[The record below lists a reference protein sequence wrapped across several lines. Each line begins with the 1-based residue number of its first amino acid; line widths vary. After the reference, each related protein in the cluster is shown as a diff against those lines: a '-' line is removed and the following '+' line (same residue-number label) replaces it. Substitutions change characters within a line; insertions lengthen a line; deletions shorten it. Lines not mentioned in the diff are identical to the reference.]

1 MNRCRNIKCALT
13 IAGSDSGGGAGVQAD
28 MLAFAANGVFAA
40 SAIAAITAQNPDGVR
55 AVSAVP
61 ADVFAAQIEAVAE
74 YFKPEATKTGMLFD
88 AEHIEIAADFAR
100 RNREMRLVV
109 DPVMISTSG
118 SKLLR
123 DDAVRVLREK
133 LLPLATL
140 ITPNLDEARELL
152 GAEIKDVAT
161 AARGLSRKFS
171 TAVLLKG
178 GHLDGDDI
186 ADALCSKSGEVRVF
200 ESKRVKN
207 VNTHGSGC
215 TLSAAIA
222 ANLANGAGL
231 EKSVEN
237 ARNYLLRGMRN
248 PVRAGAK
255 NENFINH
262 FPDFF

>member
-1 MNRCRNIKCALT
+1 M
-13 IAGSDSGGGAGVQAD
+13 AGSDSGGGAGVQAD
-28 MLAFAANGVFAA
+28 MLAFAANGIFAA
-40 SAIAAITAQNPDGVR
+40 SAVAAITAQNPDGVR

-74 YFKPEATKTGMLFD
+74 YFKPEAAKTGMLFD

-100 RNREMRLVV
+100 RNREMLLVV

-161 AARGLSRKFS
+161 TARELSRKFS

-186 ADALCSKSGEVRVF
+186 ADALCPKSGEVRVF

-207 VNTHGSGC
+207 INTHGSGC

-222 ANLANGAGL
+222 ANLAKGAGL

-237 ARNYLLRGMRN
+237 ARKYLLRGMRN

-255 NENFINH
+255 NEDFINH
-262 FPDFF
+262 FPQFL